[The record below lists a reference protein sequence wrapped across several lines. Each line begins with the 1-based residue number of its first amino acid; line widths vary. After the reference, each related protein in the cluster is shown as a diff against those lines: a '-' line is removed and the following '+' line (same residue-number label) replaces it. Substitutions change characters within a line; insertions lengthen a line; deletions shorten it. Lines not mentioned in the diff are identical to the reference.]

1 MHVRALGGGELARIA
16 LRAADAAH
24 GVPSGLQIT
33 VDTVFSV
40 THLGL
45 AALLLWL
52 RPRHWGARLLATAFV
67 GAAGVFNLTAQAAF
81 EQLPLTAAGSVAQ
94 AGAHTIA
101 GLAYV
106 YALLLFPDGRP
117 VPRWRPSAIAGL
129 YLGVTIAA
137 VYLSIRV
144 EGTARPAALLLFFG
158 VMVPVV
164 GTAAQGYRLH
174 RPGDET
180 RHAQA
185 RLLFWALLPSVV
197 FGVLFLATHG
207 VTGTSTTFAG
217 RHLPEAP
224 VTLYRY
230 FQPAFALIPMA
241 LFAGL
246 LRYRLWDIER
256 LLNRTIVYAA
266 ATGLL
271 GGVYLLFVVVLQQAL
286 GQVAATPIIENRLVV
301 AITTLLLAS
310 VFRPVRD
317 RVQRFVDRRFHRSRY
332 DAQVTVERF
341 SRQLR
346 DQVEPDRI
354 AADLSAVLAEVVGP
368 RSADL
373 WLVGSRSRGDEPSA
387 QAQPGRSY
395 SIGHGKG

>member
-1 MHVRALGGGELARIA
+1 
-16 LRAADAAH
+16 
-24 GVPSGLQIT
+24 
-33 VDTVFSV
+33 
-40 THLGL
+40 
-45 AALLLWL
+45 
-52 RPRHWGARLLATAFV
+52 
-67 GAAGVFNLTAQAAF
+67 
-81 EQLPLTAAGSVAQ
+81 
-94 AGAHTIA
+94 
-101 GLAYV
+101 
-106 YALLLFPDGRP
+106 
-117 VPRWRPSAIAGL
+117 
-129 YLGVTIAA
+129 
-137 VYLSIRV
+137 
-144 EGTARPAALLLFFG
+144 
-158 VMVPVV
+158 
-164 GTAAQGYRLH
+164 
-174 RPGDET
+174 
-180 RHAQA
+180 
-185 RLLFWALLPSVV
+185 
-197 FGVLFLATHG
+197 
-207 VTGTSTTFAG
+207 
-217 RHLPEAP
+217 
-224 VTLYRY
+224 
-230 FQPAFALIPMA
+230 
-241 LFAGL
+241 
-246 LRYRLWDIER
+246 
-256 LLNRTIVYAA
+256 VYAA